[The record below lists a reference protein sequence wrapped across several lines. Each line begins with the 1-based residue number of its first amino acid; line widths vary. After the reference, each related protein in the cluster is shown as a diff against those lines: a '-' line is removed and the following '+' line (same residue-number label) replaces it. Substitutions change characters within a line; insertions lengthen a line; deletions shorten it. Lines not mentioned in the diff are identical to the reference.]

1 MLCVSTNLVG
11 LCSLRCSMLVGRGLH
26 WKNGQGSE
34 KIRDSC
40 LFMCNSHIAEDAGGL
55 QNPTAEAGCIQMKS
69 WVPDC
74 VDAIQV
80 VEHHDIRKRAFEHF
94 SPNRAF
100 LSQNGQIPTKNG
112 QTSKKRAR
120 AEIYVTKGSPGI
132 VGSVEVGSFHAPP
145 IQPLWA
151 LCSFPN
157 YKLPTR
163 KRLCLIWSPQSG

>member
-1 MLCVSTNLVG
+1 MQCGMLCVSTNLVG

-120 AEIYVTKGSPGI
+120 AEIYVTKGSPG
-132 VGSVEVGSFHAPP
+132 
-145 IQPLWA
+145 
-151 LCSFPN
+151 
-157 YKLPTR
+157 
-163 KRLCLIWSPQSG
+163 